1 MRSCIRSRASPRR
14 KLISYS
20 EGAVRFL
27 SPGRLKFD
35 RDVKEFHR
43 DKMQD
48 RVKADGLML
57 TEKQNYL
64 LVETDVLQVAREQY
78 DRWPLYG

>member
-1 MRSCIRSRASPRR
+1 
-14 KLISYS
+14 
-20 EGAVRFL
+20 
-27 SPGRLKFD
+27 
-35 RDVKEFHR
+35 
-43 DKMQD
+43 
-48 RVKADGLML
+48 ML

>member
-1 MRSCIRSRASPRR
+1 MVTARD
-14 KLISYS
+14 S

-27 SPGRLKFD
+27 STGRLKLD